1 MRNHGAVPGRPLLAA
16 VLLAGLLIPTS
27 GAAQSFLTVHGE
39 RWTLDSGHLGAVE
52 ARGGVGITV
61 GTAGGGRSTG
71 VTASWVP
78 EGDVEPGWIGLQARR
93 GFSGAL
99 GPLRLSGEAG
109 LAGLNMRVGNRH
121 RTIEACRAQG
131 GCSFESA
138 DYESGWG
145 MGGTIAGT
153 AAVRLSSDIGV
164 VLRHSRMRLLLG
176 ANGGETFR
184 SWSLGLTFGLN

>member
-1 MRNHGAVPGRPLLAA
+1 MLNPGAVYGRHFVAT
-16 VLLAGLLIPTS
+16 VLLASLLTPAC
-27 GAAQSFLTVHGE
+27 GVAQSFLTVHGE

-71 VTASWVP
+71 LTASWVP

-99 GPLRLSGEAG
+99 GPLRLSAEAG
-109 LAGLNMRVGNRH
+109 LAGLNMRVGNRY
-121 RTIEACRAQG
+121 RVIEDCRVRD
-131 GCSFESA
+131 GCSFEAA

-164 VLRHSRMRLLLG
+164 VLRHSRMRLLVG
-176 ANGGETFR
+176 ANGGETIQG
-184 SWSLGLTFGLN
+184 WSLGLSFGLD